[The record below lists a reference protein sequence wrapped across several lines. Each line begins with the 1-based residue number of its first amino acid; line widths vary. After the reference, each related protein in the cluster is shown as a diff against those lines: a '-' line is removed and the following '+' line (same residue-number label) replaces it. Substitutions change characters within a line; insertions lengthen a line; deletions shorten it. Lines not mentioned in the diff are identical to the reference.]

1 MVIEPCSHVHH
12 FVVWWCLRLV
22 VYGDLRWRISSW
34 NPRKAVFRQ
43 TLFLFFLGY
52 ACRLLLII
60 TSFGRWCSHIFADTD
75 FVWCWLWTARL
86 IARNHGTLP
95 CQVAVAPAIRCHGA
109 NASCCGGWSPPT
121 VTHPGICTCWFSW
134 TGIQSDICS
143 DISIDII
150 TLTFNFIVFSFCIL
164 WSLFG
169 FFIWDMLLFFE
180 AL

>member
-95 CQVAVAPAIRCHGA
+95 LPGGGCASYQVPWCECKLLWWVIPTNCYSSWHMYMLIFLNWHSIRHLFWHF
-109 NASCCGGWSPPT
+109 NW
-121 VTHPGICTCWFSW
+121 HNY
-134 TGIQSDICS
+134 SD
-143 DISIDII
+143 
-150 TLTFNFIVFSFCIL
+150 V
-164 WSLFG
+164 
-169 FFIWDMLLFFE
+169 
-180 AL
+180 